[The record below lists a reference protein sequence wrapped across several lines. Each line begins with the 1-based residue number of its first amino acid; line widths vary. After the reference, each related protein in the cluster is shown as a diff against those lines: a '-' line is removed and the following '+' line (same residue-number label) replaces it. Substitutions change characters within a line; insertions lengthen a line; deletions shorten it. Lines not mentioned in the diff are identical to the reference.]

1 MVLDV
6 RDLHVTYAGAV
17 RALAGVSLEV
27 PEGAVVAVLG
37 NNGAGKSTLLRA
49 VSGTLRGQRGAI
61 TGGSIE
67 LAGRSLIGLD
77 PADVARAGLV
87 QVPEGRRIFGRLT
100 VGENLRA
107 GGIAARDKAARER
120 ARNWVHELFPIL
132 AERTRQPAGLLS
144 GGEQQMLAIG
154 RALMAGPRVLLLDEP
169 SLGLAPR
176 IVEQLGEVI
185 GEINRQGVTVVLVE
199 QNASM
204 ALAVA
209 DRAVVL
215 EVGRVALDGSAAEL
229 AESDRVRERYLGA
242 VAEPPA
248 AASEET
254 VAAPPRDREFELEVE
269 DLTVRFGGITALD
282 GVSFAVAPG
291 SMHALIGPNG
301 AGKSTCLNVLSGV
314 YAASAGSVRYGG
326 AELTG
331 CGRIG
336 WRRWACR
343 GRSRTSRCRRPR
355 R

>member
-1 MVLDV
+1 M
-6 RDLHVTYAGAV
+6 
-17 RALAGVSLEV
+17 
-27 PEGAVVAVLG
+27 LG

-67 LAGRSLIGLD
+67 MAGRSMIGLD
-77 PADVARAGLV
+77 PADIARGGLV

-120 ARNWVHELFPIL
+120 ARAWVHDLFPIL

-199 QNASM
+199 QNAAM

-209 DRAVVL
+209 DRAIVL
-215 EVGRVALDGSAAEL
+215 EVGRVALAGSAAEL
-229 AESDRVRERYLGA
+229 AESETVRDRYLGA
-242 VAEPPA
+242 ASEPPA
-248 AASEET
+248 PAHDEPAP
-254 VAAPPRDREFELEVE
+254 APPLRVSELAVE
-269 DLTVRFGGITALD
+269 RLTVRFGGITALNE
-282 GVSFAVAPG
+282 VSFTVAPG

-314 YAASAGSVRYGG
+314 YAASAGRVRYGG
-326 AELTG
+326 AELT
-331 CGRIG
+331 R
-336 WRRWACR
+336 AAPA
-343 GRSRTSRCRRPR
+343 PR
-355 R
+355 RGAGGGADVPEHLAVAGARP

>member
-120 ARNWVHELFPIL
+120 AR
-132 AERTRQPAGLLS
+132 T
-144 GGEQQMLAIG
+144 
-154 RALMAGPRVLLLDEP
+154 
-169 SLGLAPR
+169 LGA
-176 IVEQLGEVI
+176 
-185 GEINRQGVTVVLVE
+185 
-199 QNASM
+199 
-204 ALAVA
+204 
-209 DRAVVL
+209 RAVPDP
-215 EVGRVALDGSAAEL
+215 RRARPPARPACSPAASSRCSRSAA
-229 AESDRVRERYLGA
+229 R
-242 VAEPPA
+242 
-248 AASEET
+248 
-254 VAAPPRDREFELEVE
+254 
-269 DLTVRFGGITALD
+269 
-282 GVSFAVAPG
+282 
-291 SMHALIGPNG
+291 
-301 AGKSTCLNVLSGV
+301 
-314 YAASAGSVRYGG
+314 
-326 AELTG
+326 
-331 CGRIG
+331 
-336 WRRWACR
+336 
-343 GRSRTSRCRRPR
+343 
-355 R
+355 